1 MLTKNDLSQI
11 EEITQRV
18 VQKSISEAF
27 IDFYDNIFEPFA
39 VKTEE
44 RFERND
50 RQHKEI
56 VAEFHKN
63 DIQHNE
69 IRTEI
74 RNINDKIEE
83 VKEYIKDHDKRIKN
97 LETISMVKN

>member
-1 MLTKNDLSQI
+1 MLTKKDLNQI

-27 IDFYDNIFEPFA
+27 LDFYDHIFGPF
-39 VKTEE
+39 VEKTEE

-69 IRTEI
+69 ITTEL

-83 VKEYIKDHDKRIKN
+83 VKEYIKDHEKRIKN
-97 LETISMVKN
+97 LEAISIVKI